1 MQLESQAKNFSFKL
15 SESLIKNA
23 ARKETFTNL
32 SFRLYILH
40 PQHVHNLPLFQ

>member
-23 ARKETFTNL
+23 ARKETFTKEIVTYGCVE
-32 SFRLYILH
+32 RCVGDRI
-40 PQHVHNLPLFQ
+40 